1 VRVFFWDF
9 RPLPSDPCHWQPVP
23 ADGNFDGNS
32 ARTQGVTVNVPTTN
46 RLTDKA
52 ITAALRTAKDNG
64 KPAKATDGD
73 GMYLLARPN
82 GSAWW
87 RLDYRR
93 PDGSRNTLSLGV
105 WPETSLALARDKRT
119 DARRKLAA
127 GIDPSDARKAET
139 QAEHATFEAVARE
152 WHAKFAPTWAPSHS
166 EKIIRRFER
175 DAFPWIGRRSIR
187 EIGPPDLL
195 AVLRRVESRDCLD
208 TAHRLH
214 QNCSQVFRYAVATG
228 RADRDPAG
236 DLRGALP
243 PPKRQHYA
251 TITEPAAMR
260 ALLRAIDGYKGSP
273 VVAAALRL
281 APLVFVRPG
290 ELRKAQWAEFDLD
303 GAEWRIPAERMKARV
318 QHVVPL
324 STQAVAILR
333 DLAPLTARGASV
345 FPGRNHAKW
354 ISENTLNAALR
365 RLGYDGDQFTAHG
378 FRAMASTTLN
388 EQGWHRDAI
397 ERQLAHGERDK
408 VRAAYNYAEHLP
420 ERRKMMQA
428 WADYLDGLRQGA
440 KVTPIKRTA

>member
-1 VRVFFWDF
+1 M
-9 RPLPSDPCHWQPVP
+9 PS
-23 ADGNFDGNS
+23 
-32 ARTQGVTVNVPTTN
+32 TN
-46 RLTDKA
+46 RLSDKA
-52 ITAALRTAKDNG
+52 ILAALRDAKANG

-82 GSAWW
+82 GAAWW

-93 PDGSRNTLSLGV
+93 PAGGRNTLSLGTY
-105 WPETSLALARDKRT
+105 PETSLALARDKRA
-119 DARRKLAA
+119 DARRALAA
-127 GIDPSDARKAET
+127 GIDPSDARKAGAAADRT
-139 QAEHATFEAVARE
+139 TFEAVARE
-152 WHAKFAPTWAPSHS
+152 WHGKFAPGWAPSHAD
-166 EKIIRRFER
+166 KIIRRLER
-175 DAFPWIGRRSIR
+175 DAFPWIGHRPAR
-187 EIGPPDLL
+187 EISPPELL
-195 AVLRRVESRDCLD
+195 AVLRRVEARDCLD
-208 TAHRLH
+208 TAHRVH
-214 QNCSQVFRYAVATG
+214 QNCSQVFRYAIATG
-228 RADRDPAG
+228 RAERDPAS

-251 TITEPAAMR
+251 TITEPVAVG
-260 ALLRAIDGYKGSP
+260 ALLRAIDGYRGSI

-290 ELRKAQWAEFDLD
+290 ELRKAQWAEFNLD
-303 GAEWRIPAERMKARV
+303 AAEWRIPADRMKARV

-324 STQAVAILR
+324 SAQAVAILR

-420 ERRKMMQA
+420 ERRRMMQA
-428 WADYLDGLRQGA
+428 WADYLDGVKSGAAVVPLRRHA
-440 KVTPIKRTA
+440 

>member
-1 VRVFFWDF
+1 M
-9 RPLPSDPCHWQPVP
+9 P
-23 ADGNFDGNS
+23 A
-32 ARTQGVTVNVPTTN
+32 TN
-46 RLTDKA
+46 LLTDKA
-52 ITAALRTAKDNG
+52 IREKHLPAAQAAG
-64 KPAKATDGD
+64 KPIKATDGD

-82 GSAWW
+82 GAAWW

-93 PDGSRNTLSLGV
+93 PDGSRNTLSLGTY
-105 WPETSLALARDKRT
+105 PETTLALARSKRT
-119 DARRKLAA
+119 DARAQLAA
-127 GIDPSDARKAET
+127 GIDPSDARKAGAK
-139 QAEHATFEAVARE
+139 AEHATFEVVARE
-152 WHAKFAPTWAPSHS
+152 WYAKFAPTWAPTHAD
-166 EKIIRRFER
+166 KIIRRLER
-175 DAFPWIGRRSIR
+175 DAFPWIGRRPIR
-187 EIGPPDLL
+187 ELTPPDLL
-195 AVLRRVESRDCLD
+195 AVLRRVEARDCLD
-208 TAHRLH
+208 TAHRVH

-228 RADRDPAG
+228 QAERDPAG

-243 PPKRQHYA
+243 PPQRKHYA
-251 TITEPAAMR
+251 TITEPAAVG
-260 ALLRAIDGYKGSP
+260 ALLRAIDGYKGSL

-290 ELRKAQWAEFDLD
+290 ELRKAQWAEFNLD

-324 STQAVAILR
+324 SAQAVAILR

-408 VRAAYNYAEHLP
+408 VRAAYNHAEHLT

-428 WADYLDGLRQGA
+428 WSDYLDGLRSRCNT
-440 KVTPIKRTA
+440 VRMLRVV